1 MTLAGGNDGRAD
13 PLFEVVWPL
22 GRSVSQPVNPAPPL
36 TDLNGKTI
44 GELWDGVFKGDQ
56 MFPIIREEL
65 RNRYPGIKFVEFS
78 SLGNTHGSN
87 ERDYVAALPHL
98 LRQHGCDAVISAVGA

>member
-1 MTLAGGNDGRAD
+1 MKDQKTANGLVE
-13 PLFEVVWPL
+13 PVYEVVWPL
-22 GRSVSQPVNPAPPL
+22 GRAVSQPVNLAPPV
-36 TDLNGKTI
+36 TDLNGKTV
-44 GELWDGVFKGDQ
+44 GELWDWVFKGDK

-65 RNRYPGIKFVEFS
+65 RNKYPDIKFVEFS

-87 ERDYVAALPHL
+87 ERDYVAALPDL